1 MYYKAQVELNPS
13 EITLIERVKPSH
25 VFGKML
31 HFLTAG
37 LSSPEEEQQTFTAI
51 TILQQLNR
59 ALRDAGVTN
68 IVRLSK
74 DQIDFYFDEEGKK
87 NDLKAA
93 VETFQYEV
101 DHIEAEVFEDLKL
114 VVEHETELLKLLI
127 EIDVR
132 RRHKVGAAPVTMVI
146 NGCMNDFRAKSGES
160 VESFR
165 SRIDGCFSD
174 QESYDATLAKHRTAF
189 DAFTNSLEQSLRKFI
204 RVDELNIKKQNHMI
218 RPRKKVKSRSDVI
231 VNTPSHRTAGPVYS
245 RYHGWDDAFFYA
257 WLWSDLCY
265 GHNVHTS
272 NFMLVNDT
280 GETIL
285 DVGEEGFD
293 AGEVET
299 LNPDADFEVPD
310 GDDIEAVGSEATSSL
325 TR

>member
-1 MYYKAQVELNPS
+1 MKSPLVEGAQRSHKKPQNPMYYRAQVELNPS

-37 LSSPEEEQQTFTAI
+37 LASPEEEQQTFTAI

-74 DQIDFYFDEEGKK
+74 DQIDFYFDEEAKK

-127 EIDVR
+127 EIDVVFA
-132 RRHKVGAAPVTMVI
+132 KTSDFFQIVQIKCVI
-146 NGCMNDFRAKSGES
+146 W
-160 VESFR
+160 
-165 SRIDGCFSD
+165 RIDLNTQISVIT
-174 QESYDATLAKHRTAF
+174 S
-189 DAFTNSLEQSLRKFI
+189 KF
-204 RVDELNIKKQNHMI
+204 
-218 RPRKKVKSRSDVI
+218 
-231 VNTPSHRTAGPVYS
+231 G
-245 RYHGWDDAFFYA
+245 
-257 WLWSDLCY
+257 
-265 GHNVHTS
+265 
-272 NFMLVNDT
+272 
-280 GETIL
+280 
-285 DVGEEGFD
+285 
-293 AGEVET
+293 
-299 LNPDADFEVPD
+299 
-310 GDDIEAVGSEATSSL
+310 
-325 TR
+325 